1 MSLLPSESVDA
12 RPGPSRFTRMTA
24 AWRPCLL
31 LLVVACSGERAPGK
45 DTALVE
51 GSPPADPSRPPRV
64 STWNRAAGELFAVRG
79 ANAGQAF
86 IINPAYGDAEALDT
100 LTASE
105 WNVEGSRLSL
115 LDGSQVLGSGRITGL
130 RYDSTCAG
138 WPTATLNTESAAA
151 TTIWRV
157 AFPEG
162 VVEGLA
168 FDSLPVLTS
177 ADSAS
182 RARAGALAASRLP
195 DDTSAVFRGRPFT
208 VRQAHQFAI
217 ASDTVVTMYEVVR
230 LVAQEANPLQ
240 EQLLIL
246 TEEGPGREPAGV
258 YHAREVAEEE
268 KMGSIELL
276 GVLRVQSTGRIAI
289 LVRRERESGFV
300 LEWVERSAR
309 GTWTV
314 RWRSAT
320 DSC

>member
-1 MSLLPSESVDA
+1 MPVS
-12 RPGPSRFTRMTA
+12 
-24 AWRPCLL
+24 WRPYAFLF
-31 LLVVACSGERAPGK
+31 VIACSAERGPEN

-51 GSPPADPSRPPRV
+51 VSPPDDPMRPPRV

-79 ANAGQAF
+79 ANGGQAF
-86 IINPAYGDAEALDT
+86 IVNPSYGDAQALDT
-100 LTASE
+100 LTAAE
-105 WNVEGSRLSL
+105 WNVEGSTLSL
-115 LDGSQVLGSGRITGL
+115 LDGSQVLGSGRVTGL

-138 WPTATLNTESAAA
+138 WPTATLNVESAPA

-162 VVEGLA
+162 AVDGLP
-168 FDSLPVLTS
+168 FDSLPVLSPT
-177 ADSAS
+177 DSAA

-195 DDTSAVFRGRPFT
+195 DDTIAAFRGRPFT

-217 ASDTVVTMYEVVR
+217 AADTIVMMYEVVR

-240 EQLLIL
+240 EQLLII
-246 TEEGPGREPAGV
+246 TEEGPGREPTGV
-258 YHAREVAEEE
+258 FHAREVAEEE
-268 KMGSIELL
+268 KIGSIELL
-276 GVLRVQSTGRIAI
+276 GVLRVTSTGRMAL

-300 LEWVERSAR
+300 LEWIERSPR
-309 GTWTV
+309 GNWTV